1 MHGNVKPETLW
12 QPGLAYEL
20 RRLLDDEP
28 IDALIFAGLLMA
40 LAWVPLW
47 LGSNR
52 LLPWGLNAVLFGGL
66 TMAYEIA
73 LLLRGRN
80 HPVGIKVLMVPVALF
95 AIVIAWIYVQMSTLA
110 PVSLH
115 HPIWPIASDVLN
127 NHLAGTISVDCDLT
141 FLALLRLLTCA
152 AVLWLSIQLCRDRF
166 RAQLML
172 RAVSIIVAA
181 YAIYGLIAY
190 ALFSSAILWFGA
202 ADAQGYVRSTF
213 VNRNSFAT
221 YAGLGLVATLGCL
234 LRLYRHEMPETSGS
248 LAHRISIFIE
258 TTGRQGVILI
268 GTGLIILVAL
278 LATGSRGGISATA
291 LGLIAL
297 FLLTFAR
304 RKRRATEQIEA
315 ILFVS
320 LALVAGFFFFG
331 DTFAGRIAAEGFTD
345 VSRMAVYTI
354 TLQSILSSPI
364 LGFGY
369 GTFVDV
375 FPLYRDRSVS
385 VDGIWDH
392 AHNSYL
398 EVWQG
403 LGLLFGTMLMVAIG
417 WLLYLCLKGA
427 LNRRQNAMPAI
438 VASSACLLVAAHAVV
453 DFSLEIEAVALTFM
467 ALLGAGVAQS
477 MSSNRIVSD

>member
-1 MHGNVKPETLW
+1 
-12 QPGLAYEL
+12 
-20 RRLLDDEP
+20 
-28 IDALIFAGLLMA
+28 
-40 LAWVPLW
+40 
-47 LGSNR
+47 
-52 LLPWGLNAVLFGGL
+52 
-66 TMAYEIA
+66 
-73 LLLRGRN
+73 
-80 HPVGIKVLMVPVALF
+80 
-95 AIVIAWIYVQMSTLA
+95 
-110 PVSLH
+110 
-115 HPIWPIASDVLN
+115 
-127 NHLAGTISVDCDLT
+127 
-141 FLALLRLLTCA
+141 
-152 AVLWLSIQLCRDRF
+152 
-166 RAQLML
+166 
-172 RAVSIIVAA
+172 
-181 YAIYGLIAY
+181 
-190 ALFSSAILWFGA
+190 
-202 ADAQGYVRSTF
+202 
-213 VNRNSFAT
+213 
-221 YAGLGLVATLGCL
+221 
-234 LRLYRHEMPETSGS
+234 
-248 LAHRISIFIE
+248 
-258 TTGRQGVILI
+258 
-268 GTGLIILVAL
+268 
-278 LATGSRGGISATA
+278 
-291 LGLIAL
+291 LIAL

-385 VDGIWDH
+385 VDGVWDH

-403 LGLLFGTMLMVAIG
+403 LGLLFGTMLIVAIG

-438 VASSACLLVAAHAVV
+438 VASSACLLVAAHAIV

-477 MSSNRIVSD
+477 MSSNRVVSD